1 MFTFDD
7 EEERYTQ
14 FDDCGK
20 LTTFDLV
27 GGIHK
32 TISHL
37 SLQSWRNEMNQEIN
51 RINQV
56 LPTTHTH
63 EKAGLIILD
72 SISFTPNRSFQR
84 RALLIVEGGYNGTNW
99 N

>member
-1 MFTFDD
+1 M
-7 EEERYTQ
+7 
-14 FDDCGK
+14 
-20 LTTFDLV
+20 
-27 GGIHK
+27 I
-32 TISHL
+32 
-37 SLQSWRNEMNQEIN
+37 QEIN

-84 RALLIVEGGYNGTNW
+84 RALLVEGGYNGTNW